1 VQKGIRNGQRNS
13 GQGGD
18 RGEGGNLMPNSL
30 AGLAQ
35 RFPAEKEGQS
45 LEEQVRELRDYSYQL
60 LEYLRYA
67 LQNLEPSNF
76 NETEMEKWTNQI
88 TEPVYGEIRDA
99 NGNIAQL
106 AVTADTIAARM
117 ENVAG
122 DVSLVQQ
129 QANNIT
135 LAVSG
140 LSDDLTG
147 VKSTMVTVDKNG
159 MIVNTDEDTT
169 FISGATIKTGTITAD
184 HLQAG
189 TFEAILESGNI
200 TSYDLKSSAG
210 KTYGQFMMSGSNN
223 DVHVG
228 SLNKSDLYVTAAGDL
243 YINGASIEL
252 QADTTVDGDLK
263 LSNGDVDVHSD
274 LKVWVSSTRYW
285 SFDSS
290 GIHYCDKDGNK
301 LNHVALTN

>member
-1 VQKGIRNGQRNS
+1 
-13 GQGGD
+13 
-18 RGEGGNLMPNSL
+18 MPNSF

-45 LEEQVRELRDYSYQL
+45 VEDQVKELRDYSYQL

-117 ENVAG
+117 ENVVG

-135 LAVSG
+135 VAVSG

-147 VKSTMVTVDKNG
+147 VKSTMVTVNKNG
-159 MIVNTDEDTT
+159 MIVHTDGTST
-169 FISGATIKTGTITAD
+169 KISGSTIQTGTITAD

-189 TFEAILESGNI
+189 IFEAILESGNI
-200 TSYDLKSSAG
+200 TSFDLKDSDG
-210 KTYGQFMMSGSNN
+210 EIYGQFMMSGSDN

-228 SLNKSDLYVTAAGDL
+228 SLNKSDLYVTASGDL
-243 YINGASIEL
+243 YINGSSIE
-252 QADTTVDGDLK
+252 
-263 LSNGDVDVHSD
+263 
-274 LKVWVSSTRYW
+274 
-285 SFDSS
+285 
-290 GIHYCDKDGNK
+290 
-301 LNHVALTN
+301 